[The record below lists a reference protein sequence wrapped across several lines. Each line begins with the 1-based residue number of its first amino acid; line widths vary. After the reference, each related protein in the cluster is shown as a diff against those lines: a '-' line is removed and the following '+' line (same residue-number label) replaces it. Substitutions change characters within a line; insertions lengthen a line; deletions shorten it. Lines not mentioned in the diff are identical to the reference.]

1 MRYEGDVYRPPSEA
15 HSLIIQLTIGCAHN
29 TCTFCAMFKEK
40 KFRVRKISEVIADL
54 EDVKRSYPY
63 RVERVFLADGDALIT
78 KTEDLITVLDK
89 IYALFPAV
97 QRVSVYGQAHDVLAK
112 TPEELRLLRE
122 HGLEMVYIGAE
133 SGCQKVLDDIKK
145 QVRVE
150 ETIEACQK
158 LKAAGILV
166 SMTLITGIGGRPDS
180 EQHAI
185 ASAKL
190 VTATKPEYLGLL
202 TLHLEAGTPLADDY
216 LSGKFEILTPTEYL
230 REQLLFLQQVDS
242 EGTVVRS
249 NHISNYVALAGT
261 LNRDR
266 KAMIAQLEQALQ
278 SGRLLPERYRRL

>member
-185 ASAKL
+185 ESAKL

-278 SGRLLPERYRRL
+278 SGRLRPERYRRL